1 MKGIILAG
9 GSGTRLY
16 PLTRVVSKQL
26 LPVYDKPMIYYP
38 LSVLML
44 AGIREMLIIATPHDL
59 PLFQRLLQDGRE
71 LGVSFSYAE
80 QPNPNG
86 LADAFLIGRA
96 FIRGDRTSLI
106 LGDNIFIGAG
116 LEDLLRSA
124 CARTVGCT
132 LFAHRVRNPQLYGV
146 VELDPHRSVLSIEEK
161 PTIPK
166 SNYAVTGLYFY
177 DSDVVDIAASL
188 RPSARGELEITD
200 VNRIYAERRRAHVE
214 IMGRGFAWL
223 DTGTYETLVA
233 ATQFVQVLQDR
244 QGTSIACIE
253 EVAWRKGF
261 IDSEQLLRLAH
272 AHGHSAYGEYLRSC
286 VEESRP

>member
-1 MKGIILAG
+1 
-9 GSGTRLY
+9 
-16 PLTRVVSKQL
+16 
-26 LPVYDKPMIYYP
+26 
-38 LSVLML
+38 
-44 AGIREMLIIATPHDL
+44 
-59 PLFQRLLQDGRE
+59 
-71 LGVSFSYAE
+71 
-80 QPNPNG
+80 
-86 LADAFLIGRA
+86 
-96 FIRGDRTSLI
+96 
-106 LGDNIFIGAG
+106 
-116 LEDLLRSA
+116 
-124 CARTVGCT
+124 
-132 LFAHRVRNPQLYGV
+132 
-146 VELDPHRSVLSIEEK
+146 VLSIEEK